1 MRSYLKESFIK
12 KLTTMQSYRIL
23 STLTMLLTLLSFQL
37 AAQSSV
43 GMKLFRFGEI
53 ANEKPGVLSD
63 GNHLDVSAFGEDYD
77 ENFFATDGIKRLETW
92 FNANKQRCPKIAEGS
107 RIASCVKRPSKIV
120 AIGLNYHKHVQESG
134 AKAPSE
140 PVIFMKSTTAL
151 AGPFDNVIIPRNSVK
166 TDYEVELAII
176 VGRRASHVPED
187 SAINYIAGFTII
199 NDYSE
204 REWQLE
210 RPGAQWDKGKSADT
224 FAPLG
229 PYLVTPAQSGDP
241 NNLSIW
247 LSLNGKRM
255 QEANTSDMI
264 FSVERLL
271 SDVSK
276 FMTLLPG
283 DVIATGTPAGVALGQ
298 KPPQYLVAGDVV
310 ELGIDNLGSQKQTLI
325 SPIQHYL
332 GDAAYIDYQAWVAL
346 GVGGLPH
353 TFDGYQTL
361 KKLGKEMRSP
371 FDVEN
376 LRKHVG
382 LIGDVS
388 TLNKLP
394 KRKGQRPTIAPYAI
408 PHRQTDQH
416 NDSTI
421 RNTQLKLIESYAGN
435 SKYQLS
441 YKRSFFERHNN
452 ALFVKDSIKGN
463 PTVMPIT
470 RAEIGHVHPTDGSM
484 HMILSP
490 SDAIIVIESGWGEL
504 HGLAGQT
511 FAPGRQLAPG
521 YMMIYAPRTEKELD
535 VSKRILEAA
544 IHYNTHH

>member
-1 MRSYLKESFIK
+1 MWQHYS
-12 KLTTMQSYRIL
+12 TTFLFTILIGLCSLQSAGQQ
-23 STLTMLLTLLSFQL
+23 ST
-37 AAQSSV
+37 
-43 GMKLFRFGEI
+43 GIKLFRFGEPDK
-53 ANEKPGVLSD
+53 EKPGVLTAD
-63 GNHLDVSAFGEDYD
+63 GSHLDVSAFGEDYN
-77 ENFFATDGIKRLETW
+77 ENFFATDGIARLDKW
-92 FNANKQRCPKIAEGS
+92 FNSNRSKCPKISDNS
-107 RIASCVKRPSKIV
+107 RIASCIARPSKII

-134 AKAPSE
+134 AKVPEE
-140 PVIFMKSTTAL
+140 PVIFMKSSTAL
-151 AGPFDNVIIPRNSVK
+151 TGPFDDVIIPRNSIK

-176 VGRRASHVPED
+176 VGKRASYISED
-187 SAINYIAGFTII
+187 SAMKYIAGFTII

-247 LSLNGKRM
+247 LSLNGKKM

-264 FSVERLL
+264 FRVERLL
-271 SDVSK
+271 SEVSK

-283 DVIATGTPAGVALGQ
+283 DVIATGTPAGVGLGL
-298 KPPQYLVAGDVV
+298 KPPQYLKAGDVV
-310 ELGIDNLGSQKQTLI
+310 ELGIENLGSQKQTLV
-325 SPIQHYL
+325 SPIQYYL
-332 GDAAYIDYQAWVAL
+332 GDAAYQDYQAWVAL

-361 KKLGKEMRSP
+361 KKLGKNMRSP

-376 LRKHVG
+376 LRRYVG
-382 LIGDVS
+382 KVGDVE
-388 TLNKLP
+388 TLKKLP
-394 KRKGQRPTIAPYAI
+394 KRKGPRPTIAPFAI

-416 NDSTI
+416 NDTTI
-421 RNTQLKLIESYAGN
+421 RGIQRKLIESYAADT
-435 SKYQLS
+435 KYQLA

-452 ALFVKDSIKGN
+452 ALFVRDSAAGN
-463 PTVMPIT
+463 PAMMPIT

-490 SDAIIVIESGWGEL
+490 SDAIVVIENGWGEL
-504 HGLAGQT
+504 HGLAGQV
-511 FAPGRQLAPG
+511 FAPGRELAPG
-521 YMMIYAPRTEKELD
+521 YMMIYSPRTEKELA
-535 VSKRILEAA
+535 VVKQILEAA
-544 IHYNTHH
+544 IRFNSSK